1 MKCQNCSKSARYDWF
16 YCPQCGTKLDLS
28 QVVEDFSPSAISDG
42 VKYFPAA
49 FDPEPYTIGR
59 TVAEAADFYKIY
71 VRFILAFIT
80 DYKQLVDFRVKVITE
95 IQKVVG
101 KTPVE
106 GFTKICW
113 CAISL
118 ATDRYF
124 ADKAVLYQWDTAVEA
139 DLKNKWYELI
149 SRAFV
154 PDVSARRLDISV
166 LQNFKEQF
174 VAAHRRDQGPLPACV
189 ECTSK
194 CIYDYE
200 VAQCLPTNVHTLD
213 SVGSG
218 EAVAKFSKSLCDR
231 LVSSK
236 EFNLDLSFC
245 FAAHLLQAANVPD
258 ANQRDLIW
266 PIRKTL
272 LDKEITS

>member
-1 MKCQNCSKSARYDWF
+1 MKCQNCLKSVRYDWIF
-16 YCPQCGTKLDLS
+16 CPQCGTKLDLS
-28 QVVEDFSPSAISDG
+28 KEVEDFSPSAVSDG
-42 VKYFPAA
+42 VQFFPAA
-49 FDPEPYTIGR
+49 FEPEPYSQGR
-59 TVAEAADFYKIY
+59 IVAESADFYRIY
-71 VRFILAFIT
+71 VRFILAFLT

-95 IQKVVG
+95 IQKIVG

-124 ADKAVLYQWDTAVEA
+124 ADKSVLYQWDAEQEA
-139 DLKNKWYELI
+139 HLKKLWFHMI

-154 PDVSARRLDISV
+154 PDAAARRLDISL
-166 LQNFKEQF
+166 LQSFKEQF

-200 VAQCLPTNVHTLD
+200 VAQCLPTNVHSLD

-245 FAAHLLQAANVPD
+245 FSAHLLQAASVPE
-258 ANQRDLIW
+258 ATQRDLIW
-266 PIRKTL
+266 PIRKAL
-272 LDKEITS
+272 LDKEITA